1 MSPYATIPE
10 KVENTLPQLKPLLS
24 KPLQE
29 TEKVFYQTLAMKRNT
44 YTELLFTVAQLP
56 TYNH

>member
-29 TEKVFYQTLAMKRNT
+29 TEKVFYQTLAMKIIT
-44 YTELLFTVAQLP
+44 YTELLFTVAQFS
-56 TYNH
+56 